1 MLARHLSIATSGTL
15 EKMRVLIVEDQ
26 TLIALMLMN
35 CLLEA
40 GHDVVGPAS
49 SSEEALSLMESEP
62 LDAAFVDVDLE
73 KPDAGLTVAR
83 ELERSHVQ
91 VIFTTA
97 QPDRVRACGTGIGLF
112 TKPYNAEDAAK
123 VLRLTESSVE
133 HGALEV
139 SGPRSFE
146 WLTADPDLDQ
156 KVADLH
162 AEVTRLQP
170 ERH

>member
-1 MLARHLSIATSGTL
+1 
-15 EKMRVLIVEDQ
+15 MRVLIVEDQ

-49 SSEEALSLMESEP
+49 SSGEALSLMASEP

-73 KPDAGLTVAR
+73 EPDAGLSVAR

-97 QPDRVRACGTGIGLF
+97 QPDRVRDCGTGIGLF

-123 VLRLTESSVE
+123 VLSLAESFE
-133 HGALEV
+133 DAELGA
-139 SGPRSFE
+139 SPPSFE
-146 WLTADPDLDQ
+146 WLTADPDPHQEVTTLYS
-156 KVADLH
+156 
-162 AEVTRLQP
+162 AEVSVP
-170 ERH
+170 ESSQRH